1 MDKTDELIIC
11 RCESVGLGQ
20 IQASIHRSG
29 AQTVNQVKK
38 LTRAGMGLCQ
48 GRTCAKVVESILT
61 SEGKLPA
68 GTEPYQAR
76 PPVRGIPVAVLADAS
91 DQFDEP
97 AGPVRVDLTRETDLN
112 SEPPCET
119 PQGQKSESR

>member
-1 MDKTDELIIC
+1 MTTKDDLIIC
-11 RCESVGLGQ
+11 RCECVSFGQ
-20 IQASIHRSG
+20 IQSSIRRSG

-61 SEGKLPA
+61 SEGEMPA
-68 GTEPYQAR
+68 GTEPYQVR
-76 PPVRGIPVAVLADAS
+76 PPVRALAVGVLADAS

-97 AGPVRVDLTRETDLN
+97 AGPVRVDLTRAADLN
-112 SEPPCET
+112 SEP
-119 PQGQKSESR
+119 